1 MSVTLTLTDVDP
13 GGTQIY
19 AFGTVHL
26 SGNYPS
32 GGDAVD
38 WTQLVGQM
46 GVRGETVE
54 SSMAD
59 PAYGPVQA
67 SFTVQGGTPNQYQ
80 MQQGAAANNWK
91 MRGYTTG
98 SSGAEFTGGSAYPIF
113 GDERRDHVLGAV
125 PQADVRL
132 QVEQVQPVSSGPCDL
147 KPHRLKHVPLRPAT
161 KARDSLTE
169 SN

>member
-19 AFGTVHL
+19 AFGTVQL
-26 SGNYPS
+26 SGNYPT
-32 GGDAVD
+32 GGDTVD
-38 WTQLVGQM
+38 WTQLIRQI
-46 GVRGETVE
+46 GVRGEAVE

-80 MQQGAAANNWK
+80 MQQGAAANTWK

-98 SSGAEFTGGSAYPIF
+98 SAGAEFTGGAAYP
-113 GDERRDHVLGAV
+113 AS
-125 PQADVRL
+125 ATSDVITFSAQFR
-132 QVEQVQPVSSGPCDL
+132 
-147 KPHRLKHVPLRPAT
+147 K
-161 KARDSLTE
+161 LT
-169 SN
+169 

>member
-32 GGDAVD
+32 GGDTVD
-38 WTQLVGQM
+38 WTQLITQV
-46 GVRGETVE
+46 GVRGETVD

-59 PAYGPVQA
+59 PSYGPIQA

-91 MRGYTTG
+91 MRGFTTG
-98 SSGAEFTGGSAYPIF
+98 SSGAEFTGGAAYPSS
-113 GDERRDHVLGAV
+113 ATS
-125 PQADVRL
+125 DVITFSAQFR
-132 QVEQVQPVSSGPCDL
+132 
-147 KPHRLKHVPLRPAT
+147 K
-161 KARDSLTE
+161 LT
-169 SN
+169 